1 MTVLVTG
8 GAGYIGSHMAWALT
22 DQREHVVV
30 LDSLVRGNQWL
41 VPPDAVFVQGDAGDT
56 DLVTQLIRDYNI
68 TDIIHFA
75 GYIIVPESVRDPML
89 YYAGNTDVSR
99 RLIDTAAR
107 AGVERFIFSST
118 ASVYG
123 MAGTGLLSET
133 LPTVPTNPYASS
145 KLMTEMM
152 LADISQAT
160 GLRYGV
166 LRYFNVAG
174 ADPQGR
180 TGHCA
185 HEATHLIKVCCQA
198 ALGLRPGVDIFGT
211 DYATPDGTCLRDYIH
226 VSDLVEAH
234 RLLLHDLRDGGENGV
249 MNCGYG
255 RGLSVREVIAA
266 VKDVSGTDFL
276 VRETA
281 RRAGDPISLIADTSR
296 LTARLGW
303 TPKHDDLS
311 GIVRSA
317 LDWDRHLASNAQK
330 RA

>member
-1 MTVLVTG
+1 MTILVTG
-8 GAGYIGSHMAWALT
+8 GAGYIGSHMVWSLI
-22 DQREHVVV
+22 DQGEDVVV
-30 LDSLVRGNQWL
+30 LDSLVRGNKWL
-41 VPPDAVFVQGDAGDT
+41 VPPDVTFIEGDAGDP
-56 DLVTQLIRDYNI
+56 DLVSQLIQDHGI

-89 YYAGNTDVSR
+89 YYAGNTGVSR

-107 AGVERFIFSST
+107 AGVKRFIFSST

-123 MAGTGLLSET
+123 MAGTGHLSET
-133 LPTVPTNPYASS
+133 LPTVPTNPYAAS

-152 LADISQAT
+152 LADTARAT
-160 GLRYGV
+160 DLRYGV

-185 HEATHLIKVCCQA
+185 HEATHLIKVSCQA
-198 ALGLRPGVDIFGT
+198 ALGLRPRVEIFGT

-226 VSDLVEAH
+226 VTDLVEAH
-234 RLLLHDLRDGGENGV
+234 RLLLNDLRDGGPSGV

-266 VKDVSGTDFL
+266 VKQVSGVDFPVTET
-276 VRETA
+276 VR
-281 RRAGDPISLIADTSR
+281 RDGDPISLIADNSA
-296 LTARLGW
+296 LVSRLGW
-303 TPKHDDLS
+303 VPQHDDLD
-311 GIVRSA
+311 GIVQSA
-317 LDWDRHLASNAQK
+317 LAWDKRLAENTAQT
-330 RA
+330 A